1 MPGERINAFMHR
13 RNRDKHMNTV
23 TFIMFILLAA
33 EKVASGATMRLEAGK
48 TFFDFTFSLTDIV
61 QLLIYVS
68 MAVLISQK
76 INQKFLLVPDF
87 FLLCIKLYAAVS
99 GLITLFGVHYSNL
112 LSELSVLEKTV
123 ESLLFS
129 AFLIILFIGKLSHG
143 KRLPLYC
150 PIACLT
156 VLSLCVPV
164 TVVFEVL
171 KFYAE
176 EQMNYPLHLE
186 IFIFLKGVINETFL
200 DLPYAMLI
208 LLVFYC
214 HTDEECKLC

>member
-13 RNRDKHMNTV
+13 RNRDKHLNTV
-23 TFIMFILLAA
+23 TFIMFILLAV
-33 EKVASGATMRLEAGK
+33 EKAASGATMRLEDGK
-48 TFFDFTFSLTDIV
+48 TFFDFTFSLTDVV
-61 QLLIYVS
+61 QLLIYIS
-68 MAVLISQK
+68 MAVLIAVKVKQK
-76 INQKFLLVPDF
+76 YLLIPDF
-87 FLLCIKLYAAVS
+87 VLLCIKLYAAVS
-99 GLITLFGVHYSNL
+99 GLVTLVGVHYSNL
-112 LSELSVLEKTV
+112 LGELSVLEKTV

-129 AFLIILFIGKLSHG
+129 AFLIFLFAGKISHG
-143 KRLPLYC
+143 KRLPAYC

-171 KFYAE
+171 KFSVE
-176 EQMNYPLHLE
+176 EQMNYPLHME
-186 IFIFLKGVINETFL
+186 IFIFLKGVISETFL

-214 HTDEECKLC
+214 HKDEECKLC